1 MKPKSITFDHVFERH
16 WHKYLKGITEK
27 QKDRLRERLALF
39 KEDIFDKRLKS
50 HRLKGNLKEYYAF
63 SISYSD
69 RIVFRI
75 LEDEAVYF
83 IEIGSHTIP
92 ATKPWP
98 LASPH
103 SHAH

>member
-1 MKPKSITFDHVFERH
+1 MKPKSITFDHVFEKR
-16 WHKYLKGITEK
+16 WHKYLKELTEK
-27 QKDRLRERLALF
+27 QKDRLRERLTLF
-39 KEDIFDKRLKS
+39 KEDIFDKRLKT

-83 IEIGSHTIP
+83 IEIGDHDTCY
-92 ATKPWP
+92 
-98 LASPH
+98 
-103 SHAH
+103 